1 MELTPQF
8 NAFLAEIRPTVRQK
22 EDWRTG
28 SKTLRDR
35 LEADD
40 DLKSIVVATFLQGSV
55 RRATAVKPM
64 SGKRPDV
71 DIVVAT
77 TLDYTQTTP
86 DEAMKKFVPFLDKYY
101 KGKWRRQ
108 DRSFGIELSY
118 VDLDLVITALPIDP
132 SARRLVEALYR
143 SDAVLTN
150 DTLEDAP
157 SWKLNKSWSSD
168 AFTSAEIAAND
179 VLTEAA
185 AETWKP
191 HPLWLPDRAVQQWGR
206 THPLAQIQ
214 WTSSKNQRCNRHYV
228 NLVRAVKWWRLQ
240 NADDLPK
247 YPKGY
252 PLEHMVGAS
261 LGDGTQSMAQGVVEV
276 FETMAIVWAH
286 LAAAGDKPTL
296 ADHGVPEHDVL
307 KRLEIADFKAFHAAA
322 KDAAD
327 KARAALNDTDAQS
340 SAEKWRGLFGPCFP
354 LPPSG
359 GGDRPKGFV
368 TPGAPAQPKT
378 ERFA

>member
-132 SARRLVEALYR
+132 SARRLVEALPVR
-143 SDAVLTN
+143 RR
-150 DTLEDAP
+150 
-157 SWKLNKSWSSD
+157 
-168 AFTSAEIAAND
+168 
-179 VLTEAA
+179 
-185 AETWKP
+185 
-191 HPLWLPDRAVQQWGR
+191 PD
-206 THPLAQIQ
+206 
-214 WTSSKNQRCNRHYV
+214 
-228 NLVRAVKWWRLQ
+228 
-240 NADDLPK
+240 
-247 YPKGY
+247 
-252 PLEHMVGAS
+252 E
-261 LGDGTQSMAQGVVEV
+261 
-276 FETMAIVWAH
+276 
-286 LAAAGDKPTL
+286 
-296 ADHGVPEHDVL
+296 
-307 KRLEIADFKAFHAAA
+307 
-322 KDAAD
+322 
-327 KARAALNDTDAQS
+327 
-340 SAEKWRGLFGPCFP
+340 
-354 LPPSG
+354 
-359 GGDRPKGFV
+359 
-368 TPGAPAQPKT
+368 
-378 ERFA
+378 